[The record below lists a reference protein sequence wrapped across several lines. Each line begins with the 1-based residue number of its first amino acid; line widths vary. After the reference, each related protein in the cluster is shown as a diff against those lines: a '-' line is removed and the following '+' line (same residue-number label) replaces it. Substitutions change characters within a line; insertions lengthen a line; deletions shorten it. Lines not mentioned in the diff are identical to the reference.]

1 MFICGEAGHWSR
13 NCPLRYRVV
22 IEMKKKFVN
31 IDFENVFALLAA
43 PNRAKLT
50 LMVERKPINF
60 CFILFCVT
68 LQSSNQRTRY
78 AQYSEGVRR
87 KRQLKAVIHIAHYF

>member
-31 IDFENVFALLAA
+31 IDFENVFALLAV
-43 PNRAKLT
+43 PTRAKLT
-50 LMVERKPINF
+50 LMVARKPMIF
-60 CFILFCVT
+60 CFVLFYVT
-68 LQSSNQRTRY
+68 LVPAEQ
-78 AQYSEGVRR
+78 
-87 KRQLKAVIHIAHYF
+87 